1 MVPADMPTI
10 AWQDL
15 LAAAALYLVL
25 EGLLPALAPAR
36 FREVMRTMA
45 NTDERVLRVIG
56 VASMIAGA
64 LLLSAVRS

>member
-1 MVPADMPTI
+1 MPTLD
-10 AWQDL
+10 WQDF

-25 EGLLPALAPAR
+25 EGLMPAIAPAR
-36 FREVMRTMA
+36 FREVMRNMA